1 LQDCIEGKKYLQS
14 LDYVDADRIGIMGGS
29 YGGYMVL
36 AALAFQPEE
45 FKVGVDIFGV
55 SNWLRT
61 LESIPPYWE
70 SFREALYQE
79 IGNPET
85 QREMLIA
92 ISPVFHA
99 DKITKPLMVL
109 QGKNDPRVLLAESDD
124 IVAAVRKSD
133 VPVEYVVF
141 DDEGH
146 GFSKK
151 KNQIEGYGRIL
162 VFLDTYLKAD
172 GPAKAP

>member
-1 LQDCIEGKKYLQS
+1 MFSSQFEIS
-14 LDYVDADRIGIMGGS
+14 LS
-29 YGGYMVL
+29 L
-36 AALAFQPEE
+36 TS
-45 FKVGVDIFGV
+45 GVDV
-55 SNWLRT
+55 SACVSAASAFSRQMARPLDRKERAMTRANARRNWLRT

-85 QREMLIA
+85 QREFLIET
-92 ISPVFHA
+92 SPLFHA
-99 DKITKPLMVL
+99 DKITKPLIVL
-109 QGKNDPRVLLAESDD
+109 QGKNDPRVILAESDD
-124 IVAAVRKSD
+124 IVEAVRKNG

-146 GFSKK
+146 GFTKK

-162 VFLDTYLKAD
+162 AFLDTHLKGTHA
-172 GPAKAP
+172 AP